1 MRRLIV
7 SLILLVLLFSPAFG
21 QTLQEKRW
29 KQATVADRNI
39 RAIDGVIDRIMANKH
54 RYADVEKGSGVPYYI
69 IACLHNMEA
78 SGSFRLHLHEG
89 SPLTGRTRW
98 VPKGRPKTGNPPF
111 QWEFSAKDA
120 LNYDKMGAVRWGSL
134 DSMLYAVER
143 YNGTGY
149 LRYHPT
155 VPTPYIWSYT
165 SIYTRGK
172 YVADGKWSSTA
183 VSGQIGVGAIL
194 KRMEARGIIKMPR

>member
-1 MRRLIV
+1 
-7 SLILLVLLFSPAFG
+7 
-21 QTLQEKRW
+21 
-29 KQATVADRNI
+29 
-39 RAIDGVIDRIMANKH
+39 
-54 RYADVEKGSGVPYYI
+54 
-69 IACLHNMEA
+69 
-78 SGSFRLHLHEG
+78 
-89 SPLTGRTRW
+89 

-120 LNYDKMGAVRWGSL
+120 LNYDKMGQVRWGSL
-134 DSMLYAVER
+134 DAMLYAVER

-183 VSGQIGVGAIL
+183 VSAQIGVGAIL